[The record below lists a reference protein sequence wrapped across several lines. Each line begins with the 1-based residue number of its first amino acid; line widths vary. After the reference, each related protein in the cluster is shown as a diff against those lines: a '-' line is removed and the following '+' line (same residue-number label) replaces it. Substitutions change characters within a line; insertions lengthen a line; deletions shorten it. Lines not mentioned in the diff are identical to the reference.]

1 MPSSIKQVLAFHIP
15 YTQES
20 PTPSLEWMPSGG
32 HKIRAS
38 VSGKPKE
45 IEVAVNEP
53 LVNELN
59 AQLSKRLQ
67 LAEAGQAS
75 RPFIDFNHKGEEAA
89 AIPKRFFW
97 ENGIRLEVDWTQ
109 AGQAALAGRNYSY
122 FSPEF
127 LIDSSSGAI
136 RGIPE
141 VGPIGALVN
150 TPAFQSIERLAAQHN
165 PQDNSNDTPK
175 DKTMEPIM
183 TLLVAAG
190 LASSLDPEKV
200 DVQTLKQR
208 LEDLQKSAKDL
219 SQVQA
224 QLASITQERD
234 TLQEQAQANLQSA
247 AAVSVEAAI
256 TAGKIK
262 KEAKD
267 HWVQAFLADPERTQ
281 AMITDLP
288 EAPSAPPKP
297 PGRAPVKAG
306 HAGGATGDPKN
317 PNTQAVRA
325 SDAWGQQFSGFRN
338 N

>member
-1 MPSSIKQVLAFHIP
+1 MPNFLKQVLAFHIP
-15 YTQES
+15 YSQES
-20 PTPSLEWMPSGG
+20 PTPSLEWMPSGA

-45 IEVAVNEP
+45 IEVVVSER

-59 AQLSKRLQ
+59 TQLSKRLQ

-89 AIPKRFFW
+89 AIPKRFYW

-127 LIDSSSGAI
+127 LIDSRTGAI
-136 RGIPE
+136 QGIPE

-150 TPAFQSIERLAAQHN
+150 TPAFQSIERLAAQHK
-165 PQDNSNDTPK
+165 SNDTPK
-175 DKTMEPIM
+175 DNIMEPIM

-200 DVQTLKQR
+200 DVQALKQR
-208 LEDLQKSAKDL
+208 LEDLQKSAQDL

-224 QLASITQERD
+224 QLGAITQERD
-234 TLQEQAQANLQSA
+234 TLQEQAQAHLQSA
-247 AAVSVEAAI
+247 ATVSVEAAI

-267 HWVQAFLADPERTQ
+267 PWVQAFLADPERTQ
-281 AMITDLP
+281 AMISDLP
-288 EAPSAPPKP
+288 EASTTPAKP

-306 HAGGATGDPKN
+306 HAGGGSADPKH
-317 PNTQAVRA
+317 PSSQAVRA
-325 SDAWGQQFSGFRN
+325 SEAWGQQFSGFRN